1 MRPIL
6 KVLVILT
13 LLGGVVS
20 CGPEPKSTSKGKP
33 GFGADIKFVSTKEIP
48 DFGSITLLC
57 IDGVKYIATD
67 KGGLSPKFTAWENAD
82 PSVEECD
89 EPGTANK

>member
-1 MRPIL
+1 MGL
-6 KVLVILT
+6 
-13 LLGGVVS
+13 VS
-20 CGPEPKSTSKGKP
+20 CDSGTYAVPKGKP
-33 GFGADIKFVSTKEIP
+33 GFGSNVRFLSEKEIP
-48 DFGSITLLC
+48 EFGTITLLC

-89 EPGTANK
+89 E